1 MKGISEVILKFC
13 EKFTCITL
21 SVVFIF
27 YFFNKH
33 PGQIKQLVLTSTHP
47 KTGWGLEE
55 YINIFLACFILS
67 LLIYHY
73 QILYCIRTVKCFVI
87 LETANLLQNKFHA
100 SDTHLYQ

>member
-55 YINIFLACFILS
+55 YINILLYFKFVNIPLSNS
-67 LLIYHY
+67 LLYSH
-73 QILYCIRTVKCFVI
+73 C
-87 LETANLLQNKFHA
+87 
-100 SDTHLYQ
+100 